1 MNTTAQQTFFGRHLR
16 IGLFALLLACNGTA
30 FAQVLDDVQASSD
43 AATTT
48 IDIDLLAQI
57 NYQRYLVLPS
67 GDTVQVYFTVTAG
80 DDYGGDVLEE
90 SRSVPPNARM
100 PGFEV
105 RFASS
110 RATGTQ
116 RRLDVDFASAVD
128 VVQVGLGR
136 DNRSLRIVIR
146 NPERTPPASTAVPA
160 TVAGVDVSDPQV
172 ALGQAKS
179 ALAAQQYEQAIAIL
193 NRILNLP
200 PNAAS
205 RNAQELI
212 GDVRAALGEVSR
224 ARAEYNLYLKL
235 YPSGEETERVRQSL
249 AALVEPAADSTS
261 GEARAPQWMHW
272 GSASLSYYGGQ
283 SRIQNETTIVTPATN
298 ATEIDIQTIS
308 GVDQSAFVSNL
319 DTSSRYRSTD
329 WDNRFVFR
337 DVATYSLLSD
347 VPSQNRLSALFGDFK
362 YQPLSL
368 TARVGRQSSTGNG
381 VLGRFDGGTAG
392 WSFLPGWRV
401 IAMAGVPVDSGLGE
415 SKTFAGAA
423 VENTSLIDGM
433 TATFY
438 GINQTTEGVT
448 DRRALGG
455 ELRYFRAG
463 LSLFSVFDYDVNFS
477 ELNIASAQ
485 GSWTFN
491 KGTTVNALYDLR
503 RGPTL
508 QMSNAL
514 LGETA
519 ASLDVLRST
528 LSLEQIEQQA
538 LGLSPQSEV
547 ILLGAT
553 HPVSSSWQLGLEG
566 RVSSVD
572 GTLATATLP
581 AMEGTGSVYA
591 VTAQAIGTG
600 LWMPSSVLVL
610 STSRLTSDNY
620 DAWLLAANSRMRF
633 GVNWIF
639 EPGLRWYRQNNVTG
653 NTLRRLSPSVR
664 SQYRFNDHS
673 SLELELTLERSVSD
687 AALSSE
693 TSNLLFYYLSY
704 RYDF

>member
-1 MNTTAQQTFFGRHLR
+1 MNSTAHTQIFSRAIRLC
-16 IGLFALLLACNGTA
+16 LMALMLVCSGNA
-30 FAQVLDDVQASSD
+30 FSQVLDDVQASSD

-67 GDTVQVYFTVTAG
+67 GNTVQVYFTVTAG

-90 SRSVPPNARM
+90 SRSVPPNARI

-105 RFASS
+105 RFAST
-110 RATGTQ
+110 RTTGTQ
-116 RRLDVDFASAVD
+116 RRLDIDFASAVD

-136 DNRSLRIVIR
+136 DNRSLRIVLR
-146 NPERTPPASTAVPA
+146 NPERAVPGPA
-160 TVAGVDVSDPQV
+160 TPVVTASVDVSDPQA
-172 ALGQAKS
+172 ALVEART

-205 RNAQELI
+205 QAAQELI
-212 GDVRAALGEVSR
+212 GDVRAALGEVGR

-235 YPSGEETERVRQSL
+235 YPSGEDAERVRQSL
-249 AALVEPAADSTS
+249 AALVEPAGGTDAEET
-261 GEARAPQWMHW
+261 RAPQWMHW

-283 SRIQNETTIVTPATN
+283 SRIQNETTIITPATN
-298 ATEIDIQTIS
+298 STEIDVQTIS
-308 GVDQSAFVSNL
+308 GVDQSAFVTNL

-337 DVATYSLLSD
+337 DVASYSLLGD
-347 VPSQNRLSALFGDFK
+347 VPSENRLSALFGDFK
-362 YQPLSL
+362 YQPLAL

-381 VLGRFDGGTAG
+381 VLGRFDGATAG
-392 WSFLPGWRV
+392 WTFLPGWRV
-401 IAMAGVPVDSGLGE
+401 MALAGVPVDSGLGE
-415 SKTFAGAA
+415 SKSFAGAA
-423 VENTSLIDGM
+423 LENTSLIDGM
-433 TATFY
+433 TATLY
-438 GINQTTEGVT
+438 GINQTTESIT
-448 DRRALGG
+448 DRRAVGA

-463 LSLFSVFDYDVNFS
+463 LSLFSVFDYDVKFS

-485 GSWTFN
+485 GSWTFS

-514 LGETA
+514 LGESATT
-519 ASLDVLRST
+519 LDVLRAT
-528 LSLEQIEQQA
+528 MSLEQIEQQA

-553 HPVSSSWQLGLEG
+553 HPVSARWQFGLEG
-566 RVSSVD
+566 RVSAID
-572 GTLATATLP
+572 GTLATATMP
-581 AMEGTGSVYA
+581 AMEGTGDVYA
-591 VTAQAIGTG
+591 ITAQAIGTG

-610 STSRLTSDNY
+610 STSHLTSDSY
-620 DAWLLAANSRMRF
+620 DAWLMAANSRMRF
-633 GVNWIF
+633 GSNWIL
-639 EPGLRWYRQNNVTG
+639 EPGLRWYRQSNVSGT
-653 NTLRRLSPSVR
+653 TLRRLSPSVR

-673 SLELELTLERSVSD
+673 SLELEFTLERSVSD
-687 AALSSE
+687 AALSAE

>member
-1 MNTTAQQTFFGRHLR
+1 MNSTAQTPIFSRPFRL
-16 IGLFALLLACNGTA
+16 GLIALMLACSGHA
-30 FAQVLDDVQASSD
+30 FSQVLDDVQASSD

-67 GDTVQVYFTVTAG
+67 GNTVQVYFTVTAG

-100 PGFEV
+100 PGFDV
-105 RFASS
+105 RFAST
-110 RATGTQ
+110 RTTGTQ
-116 RRLDVDFASAVD
+116 RRLDIDFTSAVD

-136 DNRSLRIVIR
+136 DNRSLRIVVR
-146 NPERTPPASTAVPA
+146 NPEPVAATPSAATPAAV
-160 TVAGVDVSDPQV
+160 VDVSDPQ
-172 ALGQAKS
+172 A
-179 ALAAQQYEQAIAIL
+179 ALAEAKASLAMQQYEQAIAIL

-200 PNAAS
+200 PNPAS
-205 RNAQELI
+205 QAAQELI
-212 GDVRAALGEVSR
+212 GDVRAALGEVGR

-235 YPSGEETERVRQSL
+235 YPSGDGAERVRQSL
-249 AALVEPAADSTS
+249 AALVEPS
-261 GEARAPQWMHW
+261 GGTDTEETRAPQWMHW

-283 SRIQNETTIVTPATN
+283 SRIQNETTIITPATN
-298 ATEIDIQTIS
+298 ATEIDVQTIS
-308 GVDQSAFVSNL
+308 GVDQSAFVTNL

-337 DVATYSLLSD
+337 DVASYSLLSE
-347 VPSQNRLSALFGDFK
+347 VPSENRLSALFGDFK
-362 YQPLSL
+362 YQPLAL

-381 VLGRFDGGTAG
+381 VLGRFDGATAG
-392 WSFLPGWRV
+392 WTFLPGWRV
-401 IAMAGVPVDSGLGE
+401 IALAGVPVDSGLGE
-415 SKTFAGAA
+415 SKSFAGAA

-433 TATFY
+433 TATLY
-438 GINQTTEGVT
+438 GINQTTESIT
-448 DRRALGG
+448 DRRAVGA

-463 LSLFSVFDYDVNFS
+463 LSLFSVFDYDVKFS

-485 GSWTFN
+485 GSWTFS

-519 ASLDVLRST
+519 TTLDVLRAT
-528 LSLEQIEQQA
+528 MSLEQIEQQA

-553 HPVSSSWQLGLEG
+553 HPVSDHWQFGLEG
-566 RVSSVD
+566 RVSAID
-572 GTLATATLP
+572 GTLATATMP
-581 AMEGTGSVYA
+581 AMEGTGDVYA
-591 VTAQAIGTG
+591 ITGQAIGTG
-600 LWMPSSVLVL
+600 LWMPASVLVL
-610 STSRLTSDNY
+610 STSRLTSDSY
-620 DAWLLAANSRMRF
+620 DAWLVAANSRMRF
-633 GVNWIF
+633 GTNWIF
-639 EPGLRWYRQNNVTG
+639 EPGLRWYRQSNVSGT
-653 NTLRRLSPSVR
+653 TLRRLSPSVR
-664 SQYRFNDHS
+664 SQYRFNEHS
-673 SLELELTLERSVSD
+673 SLELEFTLERSVSD